1 MYDAQFG
8 VFVVVVIVLE
18 VVVIVAPVVLAKV
31 EVVEVGLESVV
42 EPLVLD
48 VLVVDGSRFVGLG
61 VGRSEV
67 GLPKQLPLWQHIP
80 Q

>member
-8 VFVVVVIVLE
+8 GFVVVV
-18 VVVIVAPVVLAKV
+18 VVVVVDSVVLAKV
-31 EVVEVGLESVV
+31 EVVEVGLKTVV

-61 VGRSEV
+61 VGRCEV